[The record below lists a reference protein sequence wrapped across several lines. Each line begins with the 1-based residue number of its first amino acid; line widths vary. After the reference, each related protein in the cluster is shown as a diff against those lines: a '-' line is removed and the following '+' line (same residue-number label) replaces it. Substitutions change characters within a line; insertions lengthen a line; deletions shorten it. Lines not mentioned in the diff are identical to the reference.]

1 MNGSRGGG
9 GEDIGGGEVWVVG
22 GDTVQSI
29 TLCIASSPFFLTL
42 VALGL
47 YFAYKASILYSL
59 TPARIGLIQQSLHTP
74 PHPWVLS
81 FLMLLSPQHREHP
94 ELGVSHSLS
103 FHFSFRCEV
112 SIIFSSVLPL
122 LECNRVLSYT
132 LNSGTSLFPPTSC

>member
-1 MNGSRGGG
+1 MG
-9 GEDIGGGEVWVVG
+9 G

-74 PHPWVLS
+74 PPVGAFLS
-81 FLMLLSPQHREHP
+81 HALITAAQ
-94 ELGVSHSLS
+94 
-103 FHFSFRCEV
+103 
-112 SIIFSSVLPL
+112 
-122 LECNRVLSYT
+122 
-132 LNSGTSLFPPTSC
+132 GTS

>member
-9 GEDIGGGEVWVVG
+9 GEGIGGGEVCVG

-29 TLCIASSPFFLTL
+29 TLCIASPPFFLTL

-59 TPARIGLIQQSLHTP
+59 TPARIGLIQQSLHTA

-81 FLMLLSPQHREHP
+81 LLMLLPPQQREHP

-103 FHFSFRCEV
+103 FHFSFRC
-112 SIIFSSVLPL
+112 
-122 LECNRVLSYT
+122 
-132 LNSGTSLFPPTSC
+132 